1 MKKNFRWLLNIH
13 KLNPGDR
20 IRVFELYL
28 SISLSLSYIY
38 IEYIYKVFYFV
49 TIFNANLLSTWGVAQ
64 SFRPFVQFN
73 ANEIL
78 RKSFRIL

>member
-20 IRVFELYL
+20 IREF
-28 SISLSLSYIY
+28 SLFLPLPHIY
-38 IEYIYKVFYFV
+38 IDIYKVFYFV